1 MGSCFSQKRIS
12 KECYFNVEKSGI
24 STISNSET
32 NKSSKLKLEFTI
44 NNCQEG
50 HTYQIFSTLND
61 TISSPYKSEKVSTT
75 SNSNSITFKSCLIC
89 DYFPE
94 KKQEL
99 RIDLQKDSTLIGNV
113 ETNMADIVN
122 SSGLTF
128 RGHSSNGKIKIDE
141 GISIIVFTQNI
152 IDDKKIVEFEF
163 EVDNLNKI
171 NFSDPKNFICYSI
184 EINKEK
190 EKEKPIYRSESI
202 SFEGK
207 FDKARIPA
215 FLLQNGFTVKFLNA
229 MQETIKEK
237 NGNTLV
243 DFTDQKKKFYLRLE
257 NPEGKFYYIYNRS
270 HLI

>member
-12 KECYFNVEKSGI
+12 KEYYFNVEESGY
-24 STISNSET
+24 STISSSEK
-32 NKSSKLKLEFTI
+32 NNSSKQKLEFTI
-44 NNCQEG
+44 NNCEEG

-61 TISSPYKSEKVSTT
+61 NISSPYKSEKVSPT
-75 SNSNSITFKSCLIC
+75 SNSNSITFKACLIF
-89 DYFPE
+89 DYFPDR
-94 KKQEL
+94 KQML
-99 RIDLQKDSTLIGNV
+99 YIDLLKDSNLLINV
-113 ETNMADIVN
+113 KTQMDNIVN
-122 SSGLTF
+122 SSGHF
-128 RGHSSNGKIKIDE
+128 SNAKICED
-141 GISIIVFTQNI
+141 ISIKAFGQNI
-152 IDDKKIVEFEF
+152 IDDKKIVEFDF
-163 EVDNLNKI
+163 EVENLNKI

-202 SFEGK
+202 SFEGT
-207 FDKARIPA
+207 FDKARIPS

-229 MQETIKEK
+229 MQETINEK

-270 HLI
+270 HLIQNKF